1 MKSFNEKHQ
10 TLISWFLDP
19 IEENPIEGQITPH
32 RKRVFDLHFFTERK
46 DINGNNFYLKIELP
60 KHMIVDL
67 YNQIQ
72 EIESQVV
79 DAIVEDL
86 PF

>member
-19 IEENPIEGQITPH
+19 IEENTTKGEITPH
-32 RKRVFDLHFFTERK
+32 RKRVFELYFFTERI
-46 DINGNNFYLKIELP
+46 DLNGNKFYLKIELP

-72 EIESQVV
+72 EIESQFV